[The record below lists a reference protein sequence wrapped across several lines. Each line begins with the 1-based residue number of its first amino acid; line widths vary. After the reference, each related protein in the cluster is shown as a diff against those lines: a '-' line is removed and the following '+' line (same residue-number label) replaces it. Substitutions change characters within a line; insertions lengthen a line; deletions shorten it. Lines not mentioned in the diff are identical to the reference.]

1 MTRYTTR
8 TEAIHR
14 EIIESIEAGDATSAP
29 SPLEVAATRRLV
41 GLTVEELAT
50 MLGVNPRTIRGWEG
64 GRFRPSEGVWAAVQD
79 IRAGHDRE
87 TERAGQIVDA
97 GLPLTMSLDRDFP
110 IRPVPR
116 GWMVAIAARVLDA
129 CPDARIE
136 WAE

>member
-1 MTRYTTR
+1 MTR
-8 TEAIHR
+8 
-14 EIIESIEAGDATSAP
+14 
-29 SPLEVAATRRLV
+29 SP
-41 GLTVEELAT
+41 
-50 MLGVNPRTIRGWEG
+50 
-64 GRFRPSEGVWAAVQD
+64 
-79 IRAGHDRE
+79 DRE

>member
-14 EIIESIEAGDATSAP
+14 EIIEPIEAGDATSAP

-64 GRFRPSEGVWAAVQD
+64 GSFRPSEGVWAAVQD

-87 TERAGQIVDA
+87 TERA
-97 GLPLTMSLDRDFP
+97 
-110 IRPVPR
+110 
-116 GWMVAIAARVLDA
+116 
-129 CPDARIE
+129 
-136 WAE
+136 